1 MPAEPTGAAAM
12 PTTPTPLRL
21 AIVTN
26 IPAPYR
32 VPVYNRIAALPGVA
46 LHVFYAARSEPDRAW
61 DLPTFAHPHSFL
73 PGRMRERHGRYIHHN
88 PAVWGALR
96 RFRPDVVLSTGY
108 NPTHLL
114 AWLYAWLHG
123 RKHVVMTDGTDTSEA
138 GLGFVHRCVRR
149 LVFARSQA
157 FVAAAAGGVRLL
169 RSHGVD
175 AARIH
180 RSPLCANTAVD
191 WSSSADAPR
200 DIDLLFSGRLVP
212 VKNADF
218 ALRVAQGVATR
229 LGRRVRLAL
238 LGTGPLLEPLRA
250 QAAALASEVDTTF
263 AGHVSQVEIPRWF
276 LRSKLF
282 LFPTRWDPWGVVAN
296 EACLAGVP
304 VLVSPHAGVAGE
316 LVRDGE
322 AGRVLPLNEAAW
334 VDAAAALLS
343 DGELLARH
351 AQAARRAVAPYNFD
365 NAAAGI
371 VDAARHALTGRAPTP
386 PLSRFGR

>member
-1 MPAEPTGAAAM
+1 MPAEPPPAAA
-12 PTTPTPLRL
+12 PPLRL

-32 VPVYNRIAALPGVA
+32 VPVYNRIAALPGVT
-46 LHVFYAARSEPDRAW
+46 LRVLYAARSEADRQW
-61 DLPTFAHPHSFL
+61 DLPAFAHDHVFL
-73 PGRMRERHGRYIHHN
+73 PGKVTERHGRYIHHN

-96 RFRPDVVLSTGY
+96 HFRPDVVLSTGY

-114 AWLYAWLHG
+114 AWLHTVLKG
-123 RKHVVMTDGTDTSEA
+123 CKHVVMTDGTDISEA
-138 GLGFVHRCVRR
+138 GLGFAHRSVRR
-149 LVFARSQA
+149 LVIGRSQA

-169 RSHGVD
+169 QGYGVD

-191 WSSSADAPR
+191 WSPVAGARR
-200 DIDLLFSGRLVP
+200 DIDLLFSGRLVA

-238 LGTGPLLEPLRA
+238 LGSGPLLEPLRA
-250 QAAALASEVDTTF
+250 QADTLAPDAEASFV
-263 AGHVSQVEIPRWF
+263 GHVSQAEIPRWF

-282 LFPTRWDPWGVVAN
+282 LFPTLWDPWGVVAN

-322 AGRVLPLNEAAW
+322 AGFVLPLDEAAW
-334 VDAAAALLS
+334 VETATALLS
-343 DGELLARH
+343 DDKRLARH
-351 AQAARRAVAPYNFD
+351 AEAARRAVVPYNFD

-371 VDAARHALTGRAPTP
+371 VDAARHALTGRAPAP
-386 PLSRFGR
+386 PPSSFGR